1 MYAVIRSLRFSLR
14 ARLIRMQFVHL
25 HHMNMQVC
33 KITVWLGA
41 QQQLFASNYEVDF
54 VFSVYTSYYR
64 LISFAIKLWLIGQT
78 PPIII
83 HSFDIWIEFFFL
95 FIQMNGSIHL
105 NLLWN
110 VRIEMESRLQHTIML
125 FFPLLTKMRHW
136 AAIVLTRSTI
146 LIGRSND
153 HWS

>member
-54 VFSVYTSYYR
+54 FFSVYTSYYR

-83 HSFDIWIEFFFL
+83 HSFDIWIEFFFSL
-95 FIQMNGSIHL
+95 HPNEWFDSFESSLKCSHWNGITTSAHHHVIF
-105 NLLWN
+105 
-110 VRIEMESRLQHTIML
+110 SSTDQDA
-125 FFPLLTKMRHW
+125 PLSCHC
-136 AAIVLTRSTI
+136 
-146 LIGRSND
+146 SNKKHD
-153 HWS
+153 SNWPE